1 MTEDE
6 LKVEQLRYVAEW
18 KAILN
23 GLLHWSDDAIES
35 WICARSRLFDDP
47 FALFLHEVPAYYVAH
62 EFITQRIRDDLP
74 ASKVGILIREIM
86 HVVNSEL
93 RRVGARD
100 QQFWSSLR
108 QRVDDITSPDGWAKY
123 L

>member
-18 KAILN
+18 KAILK
-23 GLLHWSDDAIES
+23 GLLHWSEDAIES
-35 WICARSRLFDDP
+35 WICSRSRLFDP
-47 FALFLHEVPAYYVAH
+47 RGLFLHEVPAYYVAR
-62 EFITQRIRDDLP
+62 EFIPRRIRDDLP
-74 ASKVGILIREIM
+74 ASKVGILVREIM

-93 RRVGARD
+93 RRVAPRD

-108 QRVDDITSPDGWAKY
+108 ERVDEMIYPEGMHKY